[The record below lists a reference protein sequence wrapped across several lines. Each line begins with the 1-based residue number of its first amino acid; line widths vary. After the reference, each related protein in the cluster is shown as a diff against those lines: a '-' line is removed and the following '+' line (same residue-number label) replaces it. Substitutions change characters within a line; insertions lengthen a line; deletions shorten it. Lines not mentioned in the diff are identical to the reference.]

1 MPRLPPSVVR
11 GSGGCNAVVQA
22 EKDTKMK
29 PEERLLHDLYKPE
42 LRGNALA
49 ELSKKR
55 VMFNN
60 LAPLMWHSFG
70 SIVILLREILSV
82 YPALSPP
89 TLTACA
95 SSRVCNA
102 IALLQSVASHP
113 ETRTSFLKAYIPI
126 YLYPLLN
133 TVSNARSFES
143 LRLTSLGV
151 IGALVK
157 ADDTEAIG
165 FLLQSEIIPLC
176 LRIMETGEE
185 LSKTVATYIVERIVL
200 DEAGLQYICFTVERF
215 FALACVLQ
223 SMVISLAE
231 QPSARLLKH
240 IICCYHRLTDHPR
253 ALRALQISFPEA
265 LKNGTFDH
273 CLEDDPIARNY
284 LRQLLDN
291 LAAPWVEAPQ
301 PGPGPAAGGAP
312 HAGPSSS

>member
-1 MPRLPPSVVR
+1 
-11 GSGGCNAVVQA
+11 
-22 EKDTKMK
+22 
-29 PEERLLHDLYKPE
+29 
-42 LRGNALA
+42 
-49 ELSKKR
+49 
-55 VMFNN
+55 MFNN

-70 SIVILLREILSV
+70 SIIILIQEILSV

-102 IALLQSVASHP
+102 VALLQSVASHP
-113 ETRTSFLKAYIPI
+113 ETRTPFLKAYIPI

-133 TVSNARSFES
+133 TVSSARSFES
-143 LRLTSLGV
+143 LRLTCLGV

-200 DEAGLQYICFTVERF
+200 DEAGLQYICFNMGRF
-215 FALACVLQ
+215 FALASVLQ
-223 SMVISLAE
+223 TMVISLAE

-253 ALRALQISFPEA
+253 ALEALRIRLPEA
-265 LKNGTFDH
+265 LKNGTFVH
-273 CLEDDPIARNY
+273 CLKDDPVARNY
-284 LRQLLDN
+284 LRQLLST
-291 LAAPWVEAPQ
+291 LAAPRVEAPQ
-301 PGPGPAAGGAP
+301 PPGPTEGGAP
-312 HAGPSSS
+312 HAGPGSSQAGPSRVRR